1 MVELR
6 RRLIAL
12 GGPVLATV
20 DGDGGAAVIAVDH
33 AIGIVGID
41 PQAVMI
47 AVGGIEAFERFAAIV
62 RTEQAGVG
70 DVHLVGIFGV
80 RPNVGEIPGT
90 LTKTMIVVNQ
100 GPGGAAV
107 IATVETAFFRFD
119 KRVNH
124 VRIGAGNGHANAAE
138 RALGHAVA
146 FDALPGCAVV
156 VRTVETVLVTATVEH
171 PRRAVAFPHCGEEH
185 VGILRIE
192 NNVDAAG
199 ALVEVENFLPGLAAI
214 TGAEDAAFG
223 VRAVG
228 MAESGDQ
235 GDVGIRGMDDD
246 LADVASVFQSH
257 VVPGLAAVVRT
268 IDAIAEGDV
277 AANAG
282 FAGPDV
288 DYIGIGVGDRDAA
301 DGRGGLLVEEWIPGN
316 TAVRGFP
323 DAAGYGS
330 KIVGVRLAQ
339 DSSHGKGPAT
349 AEWADEAP
357 FHPSV
362 GLGVDGTRDRRM
374 VDGLSGRR
382 AFFRIGDRGALGWL
396 RRQGQGSQEESNQS
410 TDRGANKPAKNGH
423 AHLPRKMAQN
433 EECYRYR
440 LLDGSVFSW
449 GTGCD
454 RMLER

>member
-1 MVELR
+1 MVLLRAIHAVGEIVVGGHVVELR

-12 GGPVLATV
+12 RGPVLATV

-138 RALGHAVA
+138 RALGYAVA
-146 FDALPGCAVV
+146 FDALPGCAIV
-156 VRTVETVLVTATVEH
+156 VRTVETVFVTATVEH
-171 PRRAVAFPHCGEEH
+171 PRRAVAFPHCGEKH

-199 ALVEVENFLPGLAAI
+199 AIVEVENFLPGLAAI
-214 TGAEDAAFG
+214 TSAEDAPFR

-246 LADVASVFQSH
+246 LADVA
-257 VVPGLAAVVRT
+257 G
-268 IDAIAEGDV
+268 
-277 AANAG
+277 G
-282 FAGPDV
+282 FFSQPV
-288 DYIGIGVGDRDAA
+288 SMFSR
-301 DGRGGLLVEEWIPGN
+301 R
-316 TAVRGFP
+316 R
-323 DAAGYGS
+323 
-330 KIVGVRLAQ
+330 
-339 DSSHGKGPAT
+339 
-349 AEWADEAP
+349 
-357 FHPSV
+357 PSV
-362 GLGVDGTRDRRM
+362 YAPTPTEDL
-374 VDGLSGRR
+374 
-382 AFFRIGDRGALGWL
+382 
-396 RRQGQGSQEESNQS
+396 
-410 TDRGANKPAKNGH
+410 
-423 AHLPRKMAQN
+423 
-433 EECYRYR
+433 
-440 LLDGSVFSW
+440 
-449 GTGCD
+449 
-454 RMLER
+454 